1 MPDFQLSETI
11 QRQRRRSRLLL
22 WCGGGV
28 AAALGIAGILTWLPD
43 GPAVD
48 SSALVTATVQ
58 SGIFAVSVQAPGTL
72 KSRDVRYVTAAVPG
86 TVEDVAVQPG
96 DQVQAGSVLLHLANP
111 QLQAAVVAA
120 RSALADAQAT
130 LISTQADLDNQML
143 ALQASLATSQEAA
156 SSAALKVQ
164 AEQGLEADHVIA
176 ELDYQSSVLEAAD
189 ARAQVALTGCRIA
202 AFRRNQAAQL
212 TAQQTRVAAFQ
223 AALDEAVQNVAALT
237 VTAGQPGVVQSVAP
251 QPGET
256 LALGDP
262 IAQVASVTALKAVLA
277 VAPSD
282 AGEIAVGQSAQ
293 IALNNALDTTI
304 DGTVT
309 RVSPS
314 VVDGNVAVD
323 VSLPAQLPDGTRPDL
338 AVLGA
343 VSVTSIPHT
352 LFVTRPVA
360 AEPDS
365 PGEVYELTDGGR
377 QAVQVAVRY
386 GAASATA
393 IQLLSGVQAGAR
405 IVVSDTAAFAGA
417 PKVSVR

>member
-1 MPDFQLSETI
+1 MPDFQIPETT
-11 QRQRRRSRLLL
+11 QRLQRRERRFV
-22 WCGGGV
+22 WGGSGV
-28 AAALGIAGILTWLPD
+28 VLALGVLGGLYLLPN

-48 SSALVTATVQ
+48 SSTLVTAEVQ
-58 SGIFAVSVQAPGTL
+58 SGTFAVSVQAPGTL

-86 TVEDVAVQPG
+86 TVEDVAVQAG
-96 DQVQAGSVLLHLANP
+96 DHVQAGSVLLHLANP

-130 LISTQADLDNQML
+130 LVSTQADLDNQLL
-143 ALQASLATSQEAA
+143 ALQASLSDGQAAAA
-156 SSAALKVQ
+156 SATLKVQ
-164 AEQGLEADHVIA
+164 AEQGLEAEHVIA
-176 ELDYQSSVLEAAD
+176 ELEYQSSILNAEN
-189 ARAQVALTGCRIA
+189 ARAQLALTGRRIA
-202 AFRRNQAAQL
+202 AFKRNQAAQL

-251 QPGET
+251 QPGQT

-262 IAQVASVTALKAVLA
+262 IAQVASITALKAVLA

-282 AGEIAVGQSAQ
+282 AGEIAAGQSAQ
-293 IALNNALDTTI
+293 IALNNALDTKI

-338 AVLGA
+338 AVLGL

-352 LFVTRPVA
+352 IFVTRPVGA
-360 AEPDS
+360 APDS
-365 PGEVYELTDGGR
+365 TGEVYELVDGGHKAVEV
-377 QAVQVAVRY
+377 AVQY
-386 GAASATA
+386 GAASATT
-393 IQLLSGVQAGAR
+393 IQILAGLPAGAQ
-405 IVVSDTAAFAGA
+405 IVVSDTTGFAGA
-417 PKVSVR
+417 PKVSIR

>member
-1 MPDFQLSETI
+1 MPDFQISETTR
-11 QRQRRRSRLLL
+11 RQRRRSRLFL
-22 WCGGGV
+22 WCGGGG
-28 AAALGIAGILTWLPD
+28 AAALCIAGLLYWLPN
-43 GPAVD
+43 GPTVD
-48 SSALVTATVQ
+48 SSTLVTAIVQ

-86 TVEDVAVQPG
+86 TVEDVIVQPG
-96 DQVQAGSVLLHLANP
+96 DHVQPGSVLLHLANP

-130 LISTQADLDNQML
+130 LVSTQADLDNQLL
-143 ALQASLATSQEAA
+143 ALQASLSTAQAA
-156 SSAALKVQ
+156 AASAALKVQ
-164 AEQGLEADHVIA
+164 AERGLEAEHVIA
-176 ELDYQSSVLEAAD
+176 ELDYQSSILDAAD
-189 ARAQVALTGCRIA
+189 ARAQVGLTSRRIA
-202 AFRRNQAAQL
+202 AFRRNQVAQL
-212 TAQQTRVAAFQ
+212 AAQQTRVAAFQ
-223 AALDEAVQNVAALT
+223 AALDEAAQNVAALT

-251 QPGET
+251 QPGQT

-282 AGEIAVGQSAQ
+282 AGEIEAGQSAQ
-293 IALNNALDTTI
+293 IALNNALDTRI
-304 DGTVT
+304 DGAVT

-338 AVLGA
+338 AVLGQ

-352 LFVTRPVA
+352 IFVTRPVGA
-360 AEPDS
+360 APDS
-365 PGEVYELTDGGR
+365 AGEIYELVDGGR
-377 QAVQVAVRY
+377 KAVQVAVQY
-386 GAASATA
+386 GAASATT
-393 IQLLSGVQAGAR
+393 IQILSGLPPGAE
-405 IVVSDTAAFAGA
+405 IVVSDTSAFAGA

>member
-1 MPDFQLSETI
+1 MPDFQISETTR
-11 QRQRRRSRLLL
+11 RQRRRSRLFL
-22 WCGGGV
+22 WCSGGG
-28 AAALGIAGILTWLPD
+28 AAALCIAGLLYWLPN
-43 GPAVD
+43 GPTVD
-48 SSALVTATVQ
+48 SSTLVTAIVQ

-86 TVEDVAVQPG
+86 TVEDVIVQPG
-96 DQVQAGSVLLHLANP
+96 DHVQPSSVLLHLANP

-130 LISTQADLDNQML
+130 LVSTQADLDNQLL
-143 ALQASLATSQEAA
+143 ALQASLSTAQAA
-156 SSAALKVQ
+156 AASAALKVQ
-164 AEQGLEADHVIA
+164 AERGLEAEHVIA
-176 ELDYQSSVLEAAD
+176 ELDYQSSILDAAD
-189 ARAQVALTGCRIA
+189 ARAQVGLTSRRIA
-202 AFRRNQAAQL
+202 AFRRNQVAQL
-212 TAQQTRVAAFQ
+212 AAQQTRVAAFQ
-223 AALDEAVQNVAALT
+223 AALDEAAQNVAALT

-251 QPGET
+251 QPGQT

-282 AGEIAVGQSAQ
+282 AGEIEAGQSAQ
-293 IALNNALDTTI
+293 IALNNALDTRI
-304 DGTVT
+304 DGAVT

-338 AVLGA
+338 AVLGQ

-352 LFVTRPVA
+352 IFVTRPVGA
-360 AEPDS
+360 APDS
-365 PGEVYELTDGGR
+365 AGEVYELVDGGR
-377 QAVQVAVRY
+377 KAVQVAVQY
-386 GAASATA
+386 GAASATT
-393 IQLLSGVQAGAR
+393 IQILSGLPPGAQ
-405 IVVSDTAAFAGA
+405 IVVSDTSAFAGA

>member
-1 MPDFQLSETI
+1 MPDFQIAETT
-11 QRQRRRSRLLL
+11 QRRERQRRQVK
-22 WCGGGV
+22 WGVGGLIAV
-28 AAALGIAGILTWLPD
+28 FCLAAALYWLPN

-48 SSALVTATVQ
+48 ANTLVTATVQ
-58 SGIFAVSVQAPGTL
+58 SGVFAVTVQAPGML

-164 AEQGLEADHVIA
+164 AEQGLEAEHVIA
-176 ELDYQSSVLEAAD
+176 ELDYQSSILDAAD
-189 ARAQVALTGCRIA
+189 ARAQVALTSRRIA

-251 QPGET
+251 QPGQT

-293 IALNNALDTTI
+293 IALNNALDTII

-338 AVLGA
+338 AVLGQI
-343 VSVTSIPHT
+343 SVTSIPHT
-352 LFVTRPVA
+352 LFVTRPVGA
-360 AEPDS
+360 TPDS
-365 PGEVYELTDGGR
+365 TSEVYELTDGGH
-377 QAVQVAVRY
+377 QAAQVAVQY
-386 GAASATA
+386 GAASATT
-393 IQLLSGVQAGAR
+393 IQILSGLPSGAQ
-405 IVVSDTAAFAGA
+405 IIVSDTSAFAGA

>member
-1 MPDFQLSETI
+1 MPDFQLSQTI
-11 QRQRRRSRLLL
+11 QRQRRRSRLLI
-22 WCGGGV
+22 WCVGGG
-28 AAALGIAGILTWLPD
+28 AAALCVAGILAWLPN
-43 GPAVD
+43 GPEVD
-48 SSALVTATVQ
+48 SSTLVTATVQ
-58 SGIFAVSVQAPGTL
+58 SGLFAVSVQAPGTL
-72 KSRDVRYVTAAVPG
+72 ESRDVRYVTAAVPG

-164 AEQGLEADHVIA
+164 AEQGLEAEHVIA
-176 ELDYQSSVLEAAD
+176 ELDYQSSVLDAAD
-189 ARAQVALTGCRIA
+189 ARAQVALTGRRIA
-202 AFRRNQAAQL
+202 AFRRNQSAQL

-251 QPGET
+251 QPGQT

-338 AVLGA
+338 AVLGE

-352 LFVTRPVA
+352 LFVTRPVG

-365 PGEVYELTDGGR
+365 PGEVYELTDGGH

-393 IQLLSGVQAGAR
+393 IQLLSGLPSGAQ
-405 IVVSDTAAFAGA
+405 IIVSDTSAFAGA

>member
-22 WCGGGV
+22 WCVGCG
-28 AAALGIAGILTWLPD
+28 AAALCVAGILAWLPN
-43 GPAVD
+43 GPEVD
-48 SSALVTATVQ
+48 SSTLVTATVQ
-58 SGIFAVSVQAPGTL
+58 SGLFAVSVQAPGTL

-143 ALQASLATSQEAA
+143 ALQASLATSQDAA

-164 AEQGLEADHVIA
+164 AEQGLEAEHVIA
-176 ELDYQSSVLEAAD
+176 ELDYQSSVLAAAD
-189 ARAQVALTGCRIA
+189 ARAQVALTGRRIA

-237 VTAGQPGVVQSVAP
+237 VTAGQPGVVQSVVP
-251 QPGET
+251 QPGQT

-293 IALNNALDTTI
+293 IALNNALDTII

-323 VSLPAQLPDGTRPDL
+323 ISLPARLPDGTRPDL
-338 AVLGA
+338 AVLGE

-360 AEPDS
+360 AEPES

-377 QAVQVAVRY
+377 QAVRVAVRY

-393 IQLLSGVQAGAR
+393 IQLLSGLQAGAQ

>member
-22 WCGGGV
+22 WCGGGG
-28 AAALGIAGILTWLPD
+28 AAALGIAGILTWLPN

-48 SSALVTATVQ
+48 ANSLVTATVQ
-58 SGIFAVSVQAPGTL
+58 SGIFVVTVQAPGTL

-96 DQVQAGSVLLHLANP
+96 DRVQASSVLLHLANP

-164 AEQGLEADHVIA
+164 AEQGLEAEHVIA
-176 ELDYQSSVLEAAD
+176 ELDYQSSVLDAAD
-189 ARAQVALTGCRIA
+189 SRAQVVLTRRRIA

-223 AALDEAVQNVAALT
+223 AALEEADQNVAALT
-237 VTAGQPGVVQSVAP
+237 VIAGRPGVVQSVAP
-251 QPGET
+251 QPGQT

-262 IAQVASVTALKAVLA
+262 IAQIASVTALKAVLA

-293 IALNNALDTTI
+293 IALNNALDTEI

-323 VSLPAQLPDGTRPDL
+323 ISLPARLPDGTRPDL
-338 AVLGA
+338 AVLGE

-352 LFVTRPVA
+352 LFVTRPVG

-365 PGEVYELTDGGR
+365 PGEVYELTGGGR

-393 IQLLSGVQAGAR
+393 IQLLSGLPAGAQ